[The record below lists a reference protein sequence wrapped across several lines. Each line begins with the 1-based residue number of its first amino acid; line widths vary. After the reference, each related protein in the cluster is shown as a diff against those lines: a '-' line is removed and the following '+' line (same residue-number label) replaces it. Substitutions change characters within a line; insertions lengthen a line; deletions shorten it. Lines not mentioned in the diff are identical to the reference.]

1 MLIVTT
7 NPNLPDIVRFGHYCP
22 LRFVLGDHACPQ
34 NTSNKSATSTT
45 NKGSY
50 QILTRRC
57 EILQSTLLKSRHNR
71 TASKVGSDT
80 KCHSL
85 AQPARYCLFWAL
97 RPSRIF
103 FCYHTWPQNAFDKSA
118 ISTLLI
124 RLAIKSSPV
133 DMRYYTN

>member
-85 AQPARYCLFWAL
+85 AQPARYCPFWAL
-97 RPSRIF
+97 RPSWIF
-103 FCYHTWPQNAFDKSA
+103 FLLPHMASKRVWQISNQHTTNKVSYQ
-118 ISTLLI
+118 ILT
-124 RLAIKSSPV
+124 R
-133 DMRYYTN
+133 RYEILH